1 MKIFTPISTHA
12 PVLLPATALAAG
24 TLFATHLT
32 WLSVPLWAALG
43 LLALTL
49 RRPAG
54 ICLAFFAIGV
64 MAAALRLGLPGDPL
78 AGFNLERPLEAVVR
92 ISGHWT
98 PEAGGDGGWA
108 APADLLRLQQDDQGK
123 AHIAAPSL
131 SLMARIPGVEEPP
144 PFGSRI
150 RIKGYLARSSGFA
163 NRVAVP
169 PGPWRLRAK
178 SRSLMEVEAPPGG
191 IAALSG
197 TLRRRVDHAF
207 QQAGPESEGERQGKA
222 LARAL
227 VLGDTTGLSLAW
239 KRGLRLTGTYHLMSV
254 SGLHVALVAGAVWLL
269 GGWLPRNLRLLLM
282 LAVIVLYLLLV
293 GPLPA
298 LVRSAVMSLLAVLAL
313 LAERPPAAANSLGWA
328 VILLVLEDPRIVENP
343 AFQLTVS
350 ATAGLLMAAP
360 PLAERWRRWLPS
372 WLAGSLAASVAAQ
385 LCTLPWALPRYLT
398 LTPLAPLVNLV
409 AVPWAGLTLL
419 ATLLWTAVALVAP
432 GLAGDL
438 LPVLDAL
445 AAPFGWPSQTRPD
458 IWLALPVLMAPA
470 AAWLL
475 AGGLALL
482 LFARPTRVLFR
493 SATLAAGSLSVV
505 ACLWNPLS
513 GDGNRGPELALLDVG
528 QGDSILL
535 RDGNRAVLVDGGGWD
550 RGDLGG
556 RVLLPALLAEG
567 VRSLDAVIMTHPD
580 RDHCQGLVDVAAY
593 LPVREVWMGPGWE
606 AQGCAGALMSLPGTR
621 LRLLW
626 AGETATVG
634 RWHLKVLHPGPDE
647 TRGTNERSL
656 VIRAEALGRSVL
668 LTGDIESW
676 AEFRLLSCCEKD
688 VRVDLL
694 KVAHHGSKTS
704 STVSFLNAAS
714 PRLALVSAG
723 VRNLY
728 RHPSET
734 VLERFEERNIPLLRT
749 DRDGLVLIRI
759 GEGGRWRIETPGA
772 PR

>member
-1 MKIFTPISTHA
+1 MKNFTPVSTHA
-12 PVLLPATALAAG
+12 PVLLPAAALAGG
-24 TLFATHLT
+24 TLFATHLS
-32 WLSVPLWAALG
+32 WLPIPLWAALG

-78 AGFNLERPLEAVVR
+78 AGFNLDRPLEAVVR

-98 PEAGGDGGWA
+98 PEDDEDGGWA
-108 APADLLRLQQDDQGK
+108 APAELLRLQQDNGGK
-123 AHIAAPSL
+123 VLTAAPPL
-131 SLMARIPGVEEPP
+131 SLMTRIPGIEEPP
-144 PFGSRI
+144 PFGSQI

-178 SRSLMEVEAPPGG
+178 SRSLMEVEALPGG
-191 IAALSG
+191 LDALSG
-197 TLRRRVDHAF
+197 KIRRRVDRAF
-207 QQAGPESEGERQGKA
+207 QEAGPESTEDRQGKA
-222 LARAL
+222 LARAF
-227 VLGDTTGLSLAW
+227 VLGDTSGLSLAW

-282 LAVIVLYLLLV
+282 LAVIILYLLLV

-350 ATAGLLMAAP
+350 ATAGLLLAAP
-360 PLAERWRRWLPS
+360 LLAERWRRWMPS

-419 ATLLWTAVALVAP
+419 ATLLWTIAALLAP
-432 GLAGDL
+432 GLAGKL
-438 LPVLDAL
+438 LPTLDAL
-445 AAPFGWPSQTRPD
+445 ATPFGWPAQTPPD
-458 IWLALPVLMAPA
+458 IWLALPVLVSPA
-470 AAWLL
+470 VAWLL

-482 LFARPTRVLFR
+482 LFARPQRIVFR
-493 SATLAAGSLSVV
+493 SLALATGSLSVV
-505 ACLWNPLS
+505 ACLWTPLA
-513 GDGNRGPELALLDVG
+513 GQREPGPELALFDIG

-535 RDGNRAVLVDGGGWD
+535 RDGNRAVLVDGGGWK

-567 VRSLDAVIMTHPD
+567 VRSLDALVMSHPD
-580 RDHCQGLVDVAAY
+580 LDHCQGLVDLAAY

-621 LRLLW
+621 LRLLS
-626 AGETATVG
+626 AGEKATVG
-634 RWHLKVLHPGPDE
+634 RWHLKVLHPEPDE

-688 VRVDLL
+688 VQVDLL

-723 VRNLY
+723 VKNLY
-728 RHPSET
+728 HHPSET
-734 VLERFEERNIPLLRT
+734 VLQRFEERNIPLLRT
-749 DRDGLVLIRI
+749 DRDGVVLIRI